1 MLDSAKSG
9 YSIQSNGSTS
19 VDSDEP
25 YSWYGAGNTGVR
37 QGNHCGRE
45 QEILQ
50 CGAAVLAIKPIP
62 KQGAAAHAA
71 TPELSAIN
79 MYLIKYNAYPM
90 VT

>member
-1 MLDSAKSG
+1 M
-9 YSIQSNGSTS
+9 QSRPLIYNRGST
-19 VDSDEP
+19 VTDGDGP
-25 YSWYGAGNTGVR
+25 YSQYGAGNTGVR
-37 QGNHCGRE
+37 QRNHCGAE
-45 QEILQ
+45 QGILQ
-50 CGAAVLAIKPIP
+50 CGASVLAIKPIP